1 GAHRMRAARRPA
13 RRCSTGPERVRA
25 SQHRTRL
32 QASQSAW
39 APRFTETG
47 ALREWLASDL
57 EIDGDDVFAEGHAE
71 LRDWDVLI
79 VVLIG
84 VECRAIRK
92 RNRQTGVVR
101 PRRSHDVCANLQVDD
116 AV

>member
-1 GAHRMRAARRPA
+1 MRAARRPA

-25 SQHRTRL
+25 SLHTTRL

-47 ALREWLASDL
+47 AVREWLASDL
-57 EIDGDDVFAEGHAE
+57 EVDGDDVFAEGRAE

-79 VVLIG
+79 VFLIC
-84 VECRAIRK
+84 VERRAVRK
-92 RNRQTGVVR
+92 RNRQAGVVR
-101 PRRSHDVCANLQVDD
+101 PRRSHDVGANLQIDD
-116 AV
+116 TV